1 MSRPLELVS
10 LPRFP
15 HNFWKK
21 YFSCYILLIDE
32 MLLSGYLYFMR
43 YWAIYVLQLF
53 INQVVK
59 SWILNLTLNFG
70 FWIYLSNQAFFPTW
84 TKTHDKNLNIF
95 RTKRAFRMK
104 QKAFFIIF
112 NELSIEPAN
121 NTNFLGR
128 GESDFNIGS

>member
-21 YFSCYILLIDE
+21 YFCCYTLLTDE

-53 INQVVK
+53 VNQVVK

-84 TKTHDKNLNIF
+84 TKTRDKNLNIF
-95 RTKRAFRMK
+95 RTKRAFKMK
-104 QKAFFIIF
+104 QKPFFIIF
-112 NELSIEPAN
+112 NELSIEQAN
-121 NTNFLGR
+121 NTDFFGK
-128 GESDFNIGS
+128 GGSDVNIGS